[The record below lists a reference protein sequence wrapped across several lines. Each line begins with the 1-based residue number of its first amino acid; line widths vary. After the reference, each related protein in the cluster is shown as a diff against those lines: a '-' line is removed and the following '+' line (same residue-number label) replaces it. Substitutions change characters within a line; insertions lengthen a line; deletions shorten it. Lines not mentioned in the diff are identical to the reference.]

1 MSENF
6 NAIMLIDDVIA
17 VRKQGKNSIKS
28 KEVKITDANLID
40 LVTAIRELIESLILA
55 KGNWKENNNSYLMTL
70 VQEGM
75 RFVKGFKF
83 IIVVTGHGK
92 MSEEIRGWV
101 NGNPLTVAI
110 EQDGNNTG
118 SYRVKLKKNKPIQQ
132 KETKPS
138 RLATS
143 EDIAKLVAK
152 WNN

>member
-1 MSENF
+1 MKKLDLHGQKVHDAWKTF
-6 NAIMLIDDVIA
+6 NAHV
-17 VRKQGKNSIKS
+17 
-28 KEVKITDANLID
+28 
-40 LVTAIRELIESLILA
+40 EL
-55 KGNWKENNNSYLMTL
+55 SYS
-70 VQEGM
+70 
-75 RFVKGFKF
+75 KGFKF

-143 EDIAKLVAK
+143 EDIARLVAK